1 MSVSSILDLALTGL
15 NAQSLALQVTG
26 ENITNVN
33 TAGYSRQTANLVTA
47 PVALFHGFPLGNGVK
62 VTTIYRTYDSFL
74 QSQMMT
80 ANSTSGQ
87 AKSTNSALQS
97 VQPLFNDL
105 TSDGLGTTLQ
115 NFFKA
120 WQDLTA
126 NPQGVPERQSVL
138 SNGQQLVDDFHRIN
152 SNLVGVKGNMNQS
165 LEQITTDANDMLQ
178 QIADLNASIKQ
189 VEISNGNA
197 NEMRD
202 QRELLM
208 RQLSEKMGVTY
219 TDQPDGTVNV
229 NLTSGQA
236 LVTSNN
242 AAVLSL
248 TPQAAPPNYYD
259 VMLTPPGGGPAVVA
273 TGFIGGPGNSQG
285 AIGATLQVRDT
296 VVNKYLADLDEMA
309 YTVAN
314 QLNTLHKAG
323 FGLNG
328 TQKDFFAPVATP
340 GVPPFA
346 PLTVAGYSQSVAL
359 NISNA
364 DDIAA
369 ADADPAVGGAGN
381 NQNAQAIASLYDKS
395 LSMSGGA
402 MTLAGFY
409 NALVGKVGVDV
420 QAAGRSETQSGA
432 MVTQLGN
439 QRESLS
445 GVSLDEEL
453 VNLTKYQKAYQGAA
467 KMVNVGA
474 EMLDTV
480 LGMIR

>member
-15 NAQSLALQVTG
+15 NAQSLAMQVTG

-33 TAGYSRQTANLVTA
+33 TAGYSRQTANLETA
-47 PVALFHGFPLGNGVK
+47 PVSLFHGFPLGNGVK
-62 VTTIYRTYDSFL
+62 VSTIYRTYDSFL

-105 TSDGLGTTLQ
+105 TSDGLGTSLQ
-115 NFFKA
+115 NFFKS

-152 SNLVGVKGNMNQS
+152 TNLVGVKGNMNQS
-165 LEQITTDANDMLQ
+165 LEQITTDVNDQLQ
-178 QIADLNASIKQ
+178 QIANLNTNIKQ

-219 TDQPDGTVNV
+219 TDQADGTVNV
-229 NLTSGQA
+229 NLTSGQS

-248 TPQAAPPNYYD
+248 TPQALPPNYYD

-285 AIGATLQVRDT
+285 AIGATLQIRDT
-296 VVNKYLADLDEMA
+296 VVNKYIADLDELA

-314 QLNTLHKAG
+314 QLNTVHKAG

-328 TQKDFFAPVATP
+328 TQTDFFTPVATP

-346 PLTVAGYSQSVAL
+346 PLTVAGYSQSIAL
-359 NISNA
+359 NITNP

-369 ADADPAVGGAGN
+369 ADADPTVGGTGN
-381 NQNAQAIASLYDKS
+381 NKNAQTIASLYDKT
-395 LSMSGGA
+395 LSMSGGT

-409 NALVGKVGVDV
+409 NALVGKVGVAV

-432 MVTQLGN
+432 MVTQLGT
-439 QRESLS
+439 QRESLC

-467 KMVNVGA
+467 KMVNVGT